1 MRDIDHWAT
10 LVQEAEDGYSSLTKQ
25 DDAGGD
31 IAAPSSRIPLEKYR
45 RLTMAQLLDIL
56 KKNVAPYEK
65 DFTVKFV
72 DMKSGKSHDLAV
84 FSTRVDPEIDEVQ
97 IFYDFK

>member
-1 MRDIDHWAT
+1 MRDIDRWAAI
-10 LVQEAEDGYSSLTKQ
+10 VQEAEDGYSSLTKQ
-25 DDAGGD
+25 EDFDSVV
-31 IAAPSSRIPLEKYR
+31 APSSRIPPEKYK
-45 RLTMAQLLDIL
+45 RLTMAQLLDAL

-72 DMKSGKSHDLAV
+72 NMKTGKTNDLAV

-97 IFYDFK
+97 VFYDFR

>member
-10 LVQEAEDGYSSLTKQ
+10 LVQEAEDGYASLTKQ
-25 DDAGGD
+25 DDVD
-31 IAAPSSRIPLEKYR
+31 LAAPSSRIPPEKYK

-65 DFTVKFV
+65 DFTVKFI
-72 DMKSGKSHDLAV
+72 DMKTGKSHDLAV

>member
-1 MRDIDHWAT
+1 MRDIDHWAA

-25 DDAGGD
+25 DDTAEL
-31 IAAPSSRIPLEKYR
+31 AAPSSRIPPEKYK
-45 RLTMAQLLDIL
+45 RLTMAQLLEIL

-72 DMKSGKSHDLAV
+72 NMKTGKANDLAV

-97 IFYDFK
+97 VFYDFR

>member
-1 MRDIDHWAT
+1 MRDIDHWAE

-25 DDAGGD
+25 DGAGD
-31 IAAPSSRIPLEKYR
+31 LAAPSSRIPPEKYK
-45 RLTMAQLLDIL
+45 RLTMAQLLELL

-72 DMKSGKSHDLAV
+72 NMKTGKANDLAV
-84 FSTRVDPEIDEVQ
+84 FSTRVDPESDEVQ
-97 IFYDFK
+97 VFYDFR

>member
-1 MRDIDHWAT
+1 MRDIDHWAE

-25 DDAGGD
+25 DDAGD
-31 IAAPSSRIPLEKYR
+31 LAAPSSRIPPEKYK
-45 RLTMAQLLDIL
+45 RLTMAQLLELL

-72 DMKSGKSHDLAV
+72 NMKTGKANDLAV
-84 FSTRVDPEIDEVQ
+84 FSTRVDPESDEV
-97 IFYDFK
+97 

>member
-10 LVQEAEDGYSSLTKQ
+10 LVQEAEDGYASLTKQ
-25 DDAGGD
+25 DDIED
-31 IAAPSSRIPLEKYR
+31 LAAPSSRIPPEKYR

-72 DMKSGKSHDLAV
+72 DMKTGKAHNLAV

-97 IFYDFK
+97 VFYDFK

>member
-1 MRDIDHWAT
+1 MRDIDHWAA

-25 DDAGGD
+25 DDA
-31 IAAPSSRIPLEKYR
+31 AELTAPSSRIPPEKYK
-45 RLTMAQLLDIL
+45 RLTMAQLLDLL

-72 DMKSGKSHDLAV
+72 NMKSGKANDLAV
-84 FSTRVDPEIDEVQ
+84 FSTRVDPESDEV
-97 IFYDFK
+97 

>member
-1 MRDIDHWAT
+1 MRDIDHWAE

-25 DDAGGD
+25 DGAGD
-31 IAAPSSRIPLEKYR
+31 FAAPSSRIPPEKYK
-45 RLTMAQLLDIL
+45 RLTMAQLLELL

-72 DMKSGKSHDLAV
+72 NMKTGKANDLAV
-84 FSTRVDPEIDEVQ
+84 FSTRVDPESDEVQ
-97 IFYDFK
+97 VFYDFR

>member
-10 LVQEAEDGYSSLTKQ
+10 LVQEAEDGYASLTKQ
-25 DDAGGD
+25 DDVSLAS
-31 IAAPSSRIPLEKYR
+31 PSSRIPPEKYK
-45 RLTMAQLLDIL
+45 RLTMAQLLDVL

-65 DFTVKFV
+65 DFTVRFV
-72 DMKSGKSHDLAV
+72 DMKTGEAHNLAV

-97 IFYDFK
+97 VFYDFK

>member
-10 LVQEAEDGYSSLTKQ
+10 LVQEAEDGYASLTKQ
-25 DDAGGD
+25 DDIED
-31 IAAPSSRIPLEKYR
+31 LAAPSLRIPPEKYK
-45 RLTMAQLLDIL
+45 RLTMAQLLDVL

-72 DMKSGKSHDLAV
+72 DMKTSKSHDLAV

-97 IFYDFK
+97 VFYDFK